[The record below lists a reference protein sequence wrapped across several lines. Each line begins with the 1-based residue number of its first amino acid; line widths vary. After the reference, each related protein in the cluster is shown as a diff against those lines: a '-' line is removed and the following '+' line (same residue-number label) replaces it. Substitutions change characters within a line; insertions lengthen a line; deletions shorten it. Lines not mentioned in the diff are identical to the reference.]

1 MKNKLVIRNKPVFI
15 AITAVIVLAAAV
27 AIAALLGVF
36 NSQNAKDVASS
47 TDTTNMQEGTAN
59 IAESAASLKI
69 TALDSDS
76 LGVSPTSVFKLV
88 FDKAPDEKDLASSLR
103 VEPSQPFQLK
113 KVSAGEYNMEF
124 EKPLSKDSI
133 YRFTLSD
140 KNTGTE
146 QSWAF
151 QTKKSLN
158 VLRTLPRDKGVQVPV
173 NSGIEITFSHENI
186 ENPEKYFE
194 ISPKTGGRFELHK
207 KTLVFVP
214 DKLEEDTIYTVTI
227 KKGLGING
235 SEDTLENDFTF
246 RFQTAAPAQ
255 NNDSRTYFGFSDTMY
270 SFTPQSVPAL
280 QVYTNTNMMDT
291 EVPVELF
298 NYPDAGSFLNDL
310 KSISTRP
317 SWAVSENK
325 SAGYDEAKLAKSATV
340 NARIVKQQ
348 NVYWETNYLLLPSS
362 LPEGYYLVR
371 ADVNGQKYY
380 AQLQVNNA
388 SVYILTTEDKSLAW
402 LNDSA
407 TGKPLT
413 GAELLLDGGS
423 PVKSDENGLAVL
435 NEQLPSS
442 SDASSYYFLVKPSS
456 GLPFVALVR
465 STLYQPYYG
474 YYYNSDTTDNYWT
487 YLYLDKGIYLPEDIV
502 NVWGVIKPR
511 DGSSSETEAVLELV
525 RYDYS
530 INGDPNISV
539 LTSQNVKISPNGT
552 LTGSLK
558 LSNFNPGSYEVRI
571 KVGENILLTRYLQV
585 MDYVK
590 PVYRLDVTPDRNYMY
605 SWEKVNFTVQASF
618 YEGTPVSGIKLD
630 YNGNLSGNTVS
641 SGSLVSDASGSSA
654 TTMSPK
660 TAEAGWRPFSLV
672 VNISNTEAEEQ
683 QINAYSQVAVFPK
696 DTMIEVLTDTEGKN
710 GSATITT
717 NRIDL
722 SKLEGKTSGYYSE
735 EEYRGASVDIPL
747 TARLYERHYEKKK
760 TGEYYD
766 YINKVKRN
774 TYEYNEVRNL
784 VKEYSFQTV
793 DGKYE
798 LKYNA
803 DKEKNYYLEVYGKDS
818 EGHAITETKYLYNW
832 VYYYPFST
840 STYSIEN
847 DNTNK
852 QYKLDENVSVKV
864 KYNLE
869 EPFSGNNR
877 RYLFIRMKNGVLDFK
892 VQSDSSFNFGYD
904 HTLIPNMYVKAV
916 CFDGNNIY
924 DAGIQQYNYDR
935 TQKQLSIAVKPDKES
950 YRPGDTVKLSFDVK
964 DAEGKPCSAEIN
976 VSVIDEAYFSISE
989 QYVDTLYGLYG
1000 PAVSS
1005 GLISDYFSYKDMY
1018 ATGSP
1023 MAEGGEGGDMYVRK
1037 DFKDSALFTAVA
1049 SGADGK
1055 AETSFK
1061 LPDNLTSWRI
1071 TYQGITDDLK
1081 AGNGKVNISSK
1092 LPFFVDTIFNK
1103 AFITGD
1109 SPSIMAR
1116 AYGTELSGNA
1126 EVGYKVTVTN
1136 SGGETKTYT
1145 SSGKANTIAEIPLG
1159 SFAAGNYTVQV
1170 EASGGSLR
1178 DALERSFKV
1187 SDSLLE
1193 TTRVDY
1199 ISLASGTVLSN
1210 NAKGLTSLVF
1220 YGEDSSMLYKELHRL
1235 YWSWG
1240 RRLDQKLAVK
1250 VAGELLQKYFNEE
1263 IYRDEE
1269 MDISK
1274 YQTEDGGLALLTYDS
1289 SNPALSA
1296 KMCSFAADDI
1306 DSKALASYFR
1316 KLLESDSTILEDT
1329 AYAYWGL
1336 AALKEPVLLD
1346 IRNLLEAEGNTPQI
1360 KLILGVALAEMG
1372 DFQGAR
1378 AVYEDAMAKMGK
1390 VTDTFAY
1397 LEYGTRD
1404 ESIDATALCS
1414 LIALRTNAQEKLK
1427 LFSYINSNSTSE
1439 LLVNLERMIFVT
1451 DYIKSV
1457 SLDSSFSYELDGVKK
1472 QVGLQKG
1479 SFYRLTLTPE
1489 QLSRLKF
1496 ADVQGKV
1503 VVAASYVSPVSE
1515 VMAKTDS
1522 PVSLKRNYSTGS
1534 SAGSSFSRS
1543 DTIQVTLTPVFGE
1556 NAPDGYYEIT
1566 DILPAGFRYVS
1577 GSGNT
1582 YSYLDEVTGQK
1593 VVFGYYYSKKK
1604 TNSSFSYYAKAVT
1617 PGTFTADNA
1626 AIRHADS
1633 SIAGFT
1639 GRVQV
1644 EIGK

>member
-27 AIAALLGVF
+27 GIAALLGVF
-36 NSQNAKDVASS
+36 NSQNIKDVISS
-47 TDTTNMQEGTAN
+47 SDTAN
-59 IAESAASLKI
+59 KQKGNADIADTVPSAKI

-76 LGVSPTSVFKLV
+76 LGVSPTSAFKLV
-88 FDKAPDEKDLASSLR
+88 FDRAPDEKNLASSLR

-227 KKGLGING
+227 KKGLGVNG
-235 SEDTLENDFTF
+235 SEDTLENDYTF

-255 NNDSRTYFGFSDTMY
+255 NNDSRTHFGFSDTMY

-280 QVYTNTNMMDT
+280 QVYTNTNMIDT

-298 NYPDAGSFLNDL
+298 NYPDAGSFLKDL

-317 SWAVSENK
+317 GWAVSENK

-362 LPEGYYLVR
+362 LPEGYYLAR

-380 AQLQVNNA
+380 AQFQVNNA
-388 SVYILTTEDKSLAW
+388 SVYILTTEGKSLAW

-423 PVKSDENGLAVL
+423 SVKSDKNGLAVL

-442 SDASSYYFLVKPSS
+442 SDASGCYFLVKPSS
-456 GLPFVALVR
+456 GLPFVAQVR
-465 STLYQPYYG
+465 SALYQPYYG
-474 YYYNSDTTDNYWT
+474 SYYNSDTTDNYWT

-511 DGSSSETEAVLELV
+511 DGSSSAADAVLELV

-530 INGDPNISV
+530 TNGDPNISV

-552 LTGSLK
+552 FTGSLK
-558 LSNFNPGSYEVRI
+558 LSNFNPGSYEVRV
-571 KVGENILLTRYLQV
+571 KVGENILLTHYLQV

-605 SWEKVNFTVQASF
+605 AWEKVNFTIQASF
-618 YEGTPVSGIKLD
+618 YEGTPVSGVKLN

-641 SGSLVSDASGSSA
+641 SGSLVSDASGASA
-654 TTMSPK
+654 IAMSPT
-660 TAEAGWRPFSLV
+660 TAEAGWRPLSLGV
-672 VNISNTEAEEQ
+672 SIGNTEAEEQ
-683 QINAYSQVAVFPK
+683 QINAYSQVTIFPK

-747 TARLYERHYEKKK
+747 TAKLYERHYEKKK
-760 TGEYYD
+760 TGDYYD
-766 YINKVKRN
+766 YINKVKRD
-774 TYEYNEVRNL
+774 TYEYNEVQNL

-798 LKYNA
+798 LKFNA

-818 EGHAITETKYLYNW
+818 EGRAITETKYLYSW
-832 VYYYPFST
+832 VYYYPFAT
-840 STYSIEN
+840 STYSIET

-869 EPFSGNNR
+869 EPFSGNTR
-877 RYLFIRMKNGVLDFK
+877 RYLFIRMKNGVLDFT
-892 VQSDSSFNFGYD
+892 VQSDPSFNFGYD

-1018 ATGSP
+1018 ATGNP
-1023 MAEGGEGGDMYVRK
+1023 MAEGGEGGDMNVRK
-1037 DFKDSALFTAVA
+1037 DFKDSALFTAVT
-1049 SGADGK
+1049 SGTDGK
-1055 AETSFK
+1055 AEASFK

-1071 TYQGITDDLK
+1071 TYQGVTDDLK

-1103 AFITGD
+1103 TFITGD

-1170 EASGGSLR
+1170 EASSGSLR

-1193 TTRVDY
+1193 TTKVDY
-1199 ISLASGTVLSN
+1199 ISLASDTVLLN

-1250 VAGELLQKYFNEE
+1250 VAGGLLQKYFNEE
-1263 IYRDEE
+1263 IYMDEE
-1269 MDISK
+1269 PDISK

-1296 KMCSFAADDI
+1296 KMCSFAAGDI

-1316 KLLESDSTILEDT
+1316 KLLESDSTIQEDI

-1457 SLDSSFSYELDGVKK
+1457 SLDSSFNYELDGVKK

-1496 ADVQGKV
+1496 TDVQGKV

-1515 VMAKTDS
+1515 VMAKADS
-1522 PVSLKRNYSTGS
+1522 PVSLKRNYSTGG

-1604 TNSSFSYYAKAVT
+1604 ANGSISYYAKAVT
-1617 PGTFTADNA
+1617 PGAFTADNA
-1626 AIRHADS
+1626 AIRHTDS

-1644 EIGK
+1644 EIVK